1 MGPGPLVFAVLSQ
14 GDKCPCFDQVSSVCG
29 TFLCEG
35 PPGIL
40 PAHAG
45 RLPAGVG
52 WGVGGKQASFVFN
65 RTTVESMNSGLP
77 QVSRAQR
84 KSAQAVSLLI

>member
-1 MGPGPLVFAVLSQ
+1 MGPGPLVFAVLFQ

-29 TFLCEG
+29 KFLCEG

-45 RLPAGVG
+45 KLPAGR
-52 WGVGGKQASFVFN
+52 WGL
-65 RTTVESMNSGLP
+65 E
-77 QVSRAQR
+77 VS
-84 KSAQAVSLLI
+84 KHHLF